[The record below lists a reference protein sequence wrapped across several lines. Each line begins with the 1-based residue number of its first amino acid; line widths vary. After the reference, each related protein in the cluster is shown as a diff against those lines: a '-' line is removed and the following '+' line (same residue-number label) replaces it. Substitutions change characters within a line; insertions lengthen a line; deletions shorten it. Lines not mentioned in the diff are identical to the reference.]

1 MTSIHE
7 DKKSLKYQCC
17 DFNGN
22 MKNHLKQHIISIYDE
37 KKSMRCDCCGTNS
50 SKV

>member
-1 MTSIHE
+1 MTLIHE

-22 MKNHLKQHIISIYDE
+22 MKNHLKQHVNSFHE
-37 KKSMRCDCCGTNS
+37 KKKSIKCNGCDINF
-50 SKV
+50 